1 MYEKIVS
8 YLVKQLDISADEINK
23 DTTFEALGIDSLDI
37 IEMVSELE
45 DTLGIE
51 LDLDEKI
58 TTIGELA
65 DLVESKL

>member
-1 MYEKIVS
+1 MYDKIVS
-8 YLVKQLDISADEINK
+8 YLVKQLDISADEITK

-65 DLVESKL
+65 ELVESKL